1 MEKGMYYLN
10 QNEHPEIEYLTD
22 VQGKSDPAFYEHGSI
37 KEAGCGLC
45 SAGMMLYDFFGI
57 RVPLEELVQLSYEA
71 QANLSPGTDMKRFGQ
86 ALCDKYSLTMSF
98 SNDLSE
104 VISCLNRGGL
114 CIANVG
120 GDREGHIGTYSHGGH
135 YIYVF
140 DYDDNSSE
148 FLILDPSY
156 YPHKYEEKGREGLVK
171 KNGNV
176 CRSVGQVLL
185 DDTANR
191 DPGFYLF
198 VKNGKVTV

>member
-1 MEKGMYYLN
+1 MEKGTYYLN
-10 QNEHPEIEYLTD
+10 QNEYPDVEYLTD
-22 VQGKSDPAFYEHGSI
+22 VQAKSDPAFYEHGSI

-57 RVPLEELVQLSYEA
+57 KVPLKDLLQLSYSC
-71 QANLSPGTDMKRFGQ
+71 QANLSPGTDMKRFGE
-86 ALCDKYSLTMSF
+86 ALCTEYGLAMSYSNS
-98 SNDLSE
+98 LSD
-104 VISCLNRGGL
+104 VTSCLENGGL

-120 GDREGHIGTYSHGGH
+120 GDRQGHVGTYSHGGH

-140 DYDDNSSE
+140 DYDQKTRE

-171 KNGNV
+171 KDGNV
-176 CRSVGQVLL
+176 CRSLGQVLL

-198 VKNGKVTV
+198 TKKEAL